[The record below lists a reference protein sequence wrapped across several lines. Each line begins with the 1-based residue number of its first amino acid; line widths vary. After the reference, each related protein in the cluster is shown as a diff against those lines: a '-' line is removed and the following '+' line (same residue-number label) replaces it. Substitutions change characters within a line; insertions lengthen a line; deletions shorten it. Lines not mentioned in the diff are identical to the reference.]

1 MERGSPLFQP
11 KIHQNPFF
19 MKLLTIFVCL
29 LAWLLTS
36 CAVVR
41 PGEVGLKQKL
51 GKLQHESLNQGPHG
65 YNVFTS
71 RILKIKTR
79 TVEAFNTLD
88 VPTKEGLTV
97 KSEIALLY
105 HVKPEAA
112 ASVYVNYGM
121 NYQEVIVESNFRA
134 VVRHV
139 SASYL
144 AKELFAVDRKKIE
157 KEIYDEIV
165 AGISDKG
172 FAVDAVLLKSITM
185 PPQIFQAVENK
196 LKAEQETMQM
206 EFVISKQKR
215 EAERMQIEAEA
226 IKNYN
231 RTVSESL
238 SELLIKWNGVQVLK
252 ELVTSNNAKIIV
264 TDGKSPMIINEK

>member
-1 MERGSPLFQP
+1 MKQKASLFAGL
-11 KIHQNPFF
+11 IV
-19 MKLLTIFVCL
+19 LLCS
-29 LAWLLTS
+29 S
-36 CAVVR
+36 CAIVR
-41 PGEVGLKQKL
+41 PGEVGIKQTL
-51 GKLQHESLNQGPHG
+51 GKIRSASLSQGP
-65 YNVFTS
+65 YVFNPFVTT
-71 RILKIKTR
+71 IKKINTR
-79 TVEAFNTLD
+79 TVEAFNALD

-97 KSEIALLY
+97 KAEIALLY
-105 HVKPEAA
+105 HIEPSQV
-112 ASVYVNYGM
+112 SQVYIKYGM

-144 AKELFAVDRKKIE
+144 AKELFAIERKKFE
-157 KEIYDEIV
+157 KEIFDETV

-172 FAVDAVLLKSITM
+172 FIVDAVLLKSITM

-196 LKAEQETMQM
+196 LKAEQESLQM
-206 EFVISKQKR
+206 EFIISKQKK

-238 SELLIKWNGVQVLK
+238 SDMLVKWSGVQVLK
-252 ELVTSNNAKIIV
+252 DLVTSPNAKVIV
-264 TDGKSPMIINEK
+264 TDGKSPMIINDRGN